1 MILLRST
8 LQSFFSPKY
17 VFQKRNRE
25 KNIEYHLLESY
36 IKIPVQKMEPLIDYK
51 DSQYWDVMDL
61 ASSIIAFNHSEFTS
75 VDLDVDLQDLVT
87 SYHSVRCKAFLI
99 KYAMYYKEAQKVKG
113 NMNTKYE
120 ELFFCLHF
128 HYLLGR
134 ISNQKYEYYRDNICK
149 NYYHEY
155 YTSPELQS
163 QWKDILNVFDN

>member
-1 MILLRST
+1 MFFKKEIERKLL
-8 LQSFFSPKY
+8 
-17 VFQKRNRE
+17 NH
-25 KNIEYHLLESY
+25 HLLESY

-51 DSQYWDVMDL
+51 DPQYWDVMDL
-61 ASSIIAFNHSEFTS
+61 ASSIIAFNTPESAN
-75 VDLDVDLQDLVT
+75 VNLDKDLQDLVT

-120 ELFFCLHF
+120 ELFFCLNF

>member
-1 MILLRST
+1 MTLLRST
-8 LQSFFSPKY
+8 LPSFFSPKY

-25 KNIEYHLLESY
+25 KIIEPSSTGIIH
-36 IKIPVQKMEPLIDYK
+36 KNTCTKMEPLIDYK
-51 DSQYWDVMDL
+51 DPQYWDVMDL
-61 ASSIIAFNHSEFTS
+61 ASSIIAFNTPESAN
-75 VDLDVDLQDLVT
+75 VNLDKDLQDLVT